1 MSFPVDEPVS
11 IFSVSD
17 SKSTPRDRS
26 SVVRWMRS
34 PRLRPSRSSRQAQS
48 IGYFRQVKESTEWS
62 HSASWNLITRT
73 IMPIINQPSP
83 APGIQSAFG
92 LGDINPTV
100 FLSPA
105 NSSKLLWGVGP
116 TMTLPTES
124 NALLGN
130 GKVECGTGHCVTCHA
145 RALGLWS
152 AGEQPVVVRRLGQK
166 ERERAACRAIR

>member
-1 MSFPVDEPVS
+1 
-11 IFSVSD
+11 
-17 SKSTPRDRS
+17 
-26 SVVRWMRS
+26 
-34 PRLRPSRSSRQAQS
+34 
-48 IGYFRQVKESTEWS
+48 
-62 HSASWNLITRT
+62 
-73 IMPIINQPSP
+73 MPIINQPSP

-130 GKVECGTGHCVTCHA
+130 GK
-145 RALGLWS
+145 WS
-152 AGEQPVVVRRLGQK
+152 AGPAIVLLATPGHWVYGALANNQWSFAGWGKKSVNALLVEPFVNYNFPHGWYLVSAPIITANWEAASD
-166 ERERAACRAIR
+166 ERWTVPIGGGVGKIIKIDKLRSICS